1 MTQRGGDESNAAE
14 PAIEVREAPDEHIFE
29 ILLDG
34 DRIGLTGYR
43 LEGDRVAFT
52 HTEVDEQFE
61 GKGYAGR
68 LVSAALDDMRERRR
82 AVLPYCPYVRRY
94 IERHPEYL
102 DLVPLDA
109 RAEFD
114 LPTC

>member
-1 MTQRGGDESNAAE
+1 MTQRGADGASVTE
-14 PAIEVREAPDEHIFE
+14 PVIEVREVSDEHIFE
-29 ILLDG
+29 ILVDG
-34 DRIGLTGYR
+34 ERVGLTGYR
-43 LEGDRVAFT
+43 QEGDRVAFT

-68 LVSAALDDMRERRR
+68 LVSAALDEMRERRR
-82 AVLPYCPYVRRY
+82 DVLPYCPYVRRY

-109 RAEFD
+109 RAEFQ
-114 LPTC
+114 LPAR